1 MDILFRV
8 DSSFDIGS
16 GHVMRCLTI
25 AKELRKVKNNIT
37 FICRK
42 KNGDLIPLIKKKG
55 FKVIVINKKKE
66 PSDKDKTSKN
76 IYKKWLGVSEN
87 QDAIDSINQIK
98 NDYFNW
104 LIVDHYSL
112 SIKWENHLRKYSNK
126 LMVIDDLAN
135 REHDCDLLLDQ
146 NWFENSLDRYKEL
159 VPKKTKLILG
169 PKYALLRSEFR
180 EMRVK
185 PIIKSKESVKLFVFF
200 GGSDP
205 LNLTALTIK
214 AINKFHKK
222 ELKADIVIGK
232 NNLEYKKIKEEA
244 GSNKNIKLH
253 IQVDN
258 IASLMANS
266 DFAIGSAGVNTW
278 ERICLGLSSIIISFA
293 ENHKI
298 LLKDL
303 IKNNYVNFIGDY
315 NEVTVKKIKSS
326 IEDEIKIGRDQ
337 KNSKLHNLVDGKGVF
352 RVVDKIMNYK

>member
-1 MDILFRV
+1 MNILFRV

-25 AKELRKVKNNIT
+25 AKELRKVKNDIT

-55 FKVIVINKKKE
+55 FKVIVINKKKD
-66 PSDKDKTSKN
+66 PSDKDKTSEN

-112 SIKWENHLRKYSNK
+112 SIKWENLLRKYSNK

-146 NWFENSLDRYKEL
+146 NWFENSVDRYKEL

-205 LNLTALTIK
+205 LSLTSLTIK
-214 AINKFHKK
+214 AINEFNKK
-222 ELKADIVIGK
+222 ELKAVIVIGK
-232 NNLEYKKIKEEA
+232 NNLEYKKIKKEA
-244 GSNKNIKLH
+244 GLNKNIKLH

-266 DFAIGSAGVNTW
+266 DFAIGSAGANTW
-278 ERICLGLSSIIISFA
+278 ERICLGLPSIIISFA

-303 IKNNYVNFIGDY
+303 IKNNYVNYIGDY
-315 NEVTVKKIKSS
+315 KEITVNKIKTS
-326 IEDEIKIGRDQ
+326 ITAEIKMNRDQ
-337 KNSKLHNLVDGKGVF
+337 EISELYSLADGKGVF
-352 RVVDKIMNYK
+352 RVANKIMNYN